1 VLHPTHFT
9 ATTVSVSLF
18 VVGIQNADGREARK
32 PRVKR
37 QVGARIE
44 RG

>member
-1 VLHPTHFT
+1 LEARQALHDELSRP
-9 ATTVSVSLF
+9 F
-18 VVGIQNADGREARK
+18 VPYTPDGREARK